1 VILVYGDSLVSLSG
15 KIRTQVP
22 RSWSAFTL
30 PSGRA
35 FETLNFVGWNKA
47 NNLHSGLSYIC
58 TDRSLGDERCVH
70 EHKHTHVSAPCRT
83 EHTYVHS
90 FTMNYE
96 SLQVEVK
103 SHESIV
109 DEIEGYL
116 YPFIFIGRASRGC
129 LS

>member
-1 VILVYGDSLVSLSG
+1 M
-15 KIRTQVP
+15 
-22 RSWSAFTL
+22 
-30 PSGRA
+30 
-35 FETLNFVGWNKA
+35 
-47 NNLHSGLSYIC
+47 
-58 TDRSLGDERCVH
+58 
-70 EHKHTHVSAPCRT
+70 CRT

-116 YPFIFIGRASRGC
+116 
-129 LS
+129 